1 MTYAAVSW
9 SHSSGST
16 GRKSLPSSYLE
27 HAGHKNRGKGGINTF
42 LRTSAHGIK
51 KKVPLFCLFCCSV
64 GGIERNVF
72 LQPHTHP
79 GKEEVHGQTS
89 CGSSRVWPG
98 FNTFN
103 IHSSLFSTLTYGP
116 PSPWTRVCP
125 SLQGDSGQRQWSLCW
140 PGRTRWTA

>member
-27 HAGHKNRGKGGINTF
+27 HGGGKNTGKGGISTF
-42 LRTSAHGIK
+42 LHTSEGK
-51 KKVPLFCLFCCSV
+51 NVTLFCLFCCFV
-64 GGIERNVF
+64 GSIERNVF
-72 LQPHTHP
+72 LRPHTHP

-89 CGSSRVWPG
+89 CGSARDWPG
-98 FNTFN
+98 FNAFN
-103 IHSSLFSTLTYGP
+103 IHSSRFSTLTYGP
-116 PSPWTRVCP
+116 QSPWTRVCP